1 MTKEEKLAL
10 ASTISEAVIK
20 ALKEN
25 NMKMDINNISGTVE
39 KVLSEKSCPV
49 SSTSICSDANDKAI
63 YDISNENKENIL
75 KASIGLTL
83 YGADTRV
90 LSEDFIRTYSSGKL
104 DSYSSC
110 SYFLN
115 QKYLKE
121 KFNGGFNDCIKSNPA
136 YFTYLELSTPVVNPF
151 FIQSGNNI
159 LSILLDI
166 PVNELKDV
174 VNYEKYV
181 ITKSN
186 EQYWRPND
194 IVHSKHYYE
203 LKEQNF
209 KLEFATGGEAIK
221 HLLSNFDPSTVLKEL
236 KKEYLDKGKNIS
248 QKIQK
253 RIDVLE
259 YFIYNKIDVQN
270 ILISVLPMPQVEEL
284 LKNVA
289 KQTRTEV
296 KNMYLIV
303 ADTSERVID
312 LVDMNTPQIIVN
324 NQKRLLQEAVDR
336 LFRKILKVFLCQ
348 TNMQYLDSKD
358 KDGSD
363 ILIKERKDALF
374 SLFGTT
380 KGSDVYNWIHFISML
395 FCLEIIADSISP
407 SSLYDFLWEHN
418 SVEDKDVWD
427 HLSAHKR

>member
-10 ASTISEAVIK
+10 ASIISEAVIK
-20 ALKEN
+20 TLKEN
-25 NMKMDINNISGTVE
+25 NMKMDCNNISSTVE

-49 SSTSICSDANDKAI
+49 SSTSICNDANDKAI
-63 YDISNENKENIL
+63 YDISNENKEKIL

-83 YGADTRV
+83 YGADTRI
-90 LSEDFIRTYSSGKL
+90 LYEDFMLTYSSGKL

-194 IVHSKHYYE
+194 IVHPKHYYE

-209 KLEFATGGEAIK
+209 KLEFATGAEAIK
-221 HLLSNFDPSTVLKEL
+221 HLLSNFDPSIVLKGL
-236 KKEYLDKGKNIS
+236 KKKYLNKGKNIP

-270 ILISVLPMPQVEEL
+270 VLISILPVPQVEEL
-284 LKNVA
+284 LKNAA
-289 KQTRTEV
+289 KQTRTEI
-296 KNMYLIV
+296 KNMYLTV
-303 ADTSERVID
+303 AEASERAAD
-312 LVDMNTPQIIVN
+312 LANINSPTIVLN
-324 NQKRLLQEAVDR
+324 NQKRLLQLEINK
-336 LFRKILKVFLCQ
+336 LFSKSLKVYLCQ
-348 TNMQYLDSKD
+348 MNMFHINKDEFTSDYLLSENKKELLSLLGSSKD
-358 KDGSD
+358 N
-363 ILIKERKDALF
+363 DAY
-374 SLFGTT
+374 
-380 KGSDVYNWIHFISML
+380 VWMQFISML
-395 FCLEIIADSISP
+395 LCLEIITDTIDSSMFF
-407 SSLYDFLWEHN
+407 DFLWKHN
-418 SVEDKDVWD
+418 VLEDKAVWE
-427 HLSAHKR
+427 HLREQ